1 MGYEEGGKKTLASM
15 TTLVSAA
22 RLEASQRTAI
32 KKGNL
37 MRVLTEAELPL
48 IEVLASMETSGFRVN
63 RTTLEDFGRELRSQ
77 IGRITDEI
85 YEYAGEKFNI
95 NSTLQLGEILFEKLS
110 LPAEKKTKR
119 GYSTSAEILEKLR
132 DRHPIIDRI

>member
-1 MGYEEGGKKTLASM
+1 
-15 TTLVSAA
+15 
-22 RLEASQRTAI
+22 
-32 KKGNL
+32 

-95 NSTLQLGEILFEKLS
+95 NSTLQLGEISFLYWQQLH
-110 LPAEKKTKR
+110 
-119 GYSTSAEILEKLR
+119 G
-132 DRHPIIDRI
+132 